1 MAIVEDTG
9 GFSGIIVAAHELGH
23 LYVPPKNFSIISIY
37 SLSPPFLS
45 GQTWGCAR
53 RVSPSVL
60 PRGSRGGEVQLGG
73 RIHHER
79 PEAHQQGLQVVPL
92 HSQAVSALSQVS
104 QCLLRCQ
111 LRSLTWIYLAAG
123 KQPPACTTHPTKKSL
138 FPGSSTLNFHQNC
151 PCTDRFDI
159 ITL

>member
-1 MAIVEDTG
+1 MVSPASSLLRMNLGICMFRPKKNLLHIINP
-9 GFSGIIVAAHELGH
+9 FS
-23 LYVPPKNFSIISIY
+23 FSR
-37 SLSPPFLS
+37 PFLS

-53 RVSPSVL
+53 RFSPSVL
-60 PRGSRGGEVQLGG
+60 PRGSRGSKVQLGG

-111 LRSLTWIYLAAG
+111 LRSLTWIYFTAG

-138 FPGSSTLNFHQNC
+138 FPGSSTLYFHQNF
-151 PCTDRFDI
+151 PCTYRFDI